1 MLQYKDDDH
10 PEQPQRFARLEAQNF
25 DLLFSG
31 CPVERYEPGH
41 HLFMQE
47 DTATHVY
54 GVISGKVEIS
64 IYSAGGRKLVA
75 NIERPQSLV
84 GEIGALDGGPRT
96 ATATCLT
103 DCQLVCASST
113 QLLDRIGRHPDLARA
128 VIALLCTRLRW
139 VSGEFGDQA
148 LLKIEA
154 RLAKRL
160 LYLSSFMA
168 DAEGWIAI
176 SQSDLADFL
185 GATRESVNK
194 TLHDW
199 RARSLIENRRGAV
212 RISNAS
218 ALAELSELEEG

>member
-1 MLQYKDDDH
+1 MLDNQDAIEPEMPLH
-10 PEQPQRFARLEAQNF
+10 PARLEPGNF

-31 CPVERYEPGH
+31 CAIERLEPGQH
-41 HLFMQE
+41 VFMQQ
-47 DTATHVY
+47 DPATHVY
-54 GVISGKVEIS
+54 GVIRGKVEIS
-64 IYSAGGRKLVA
+64 IYSASGRKLVA

-84 GEIGALDGGPRT
+84 GEIGALDGGTRT

-103 DCQLVCASST
+103 QCELVAVSRT
-113 QLLDRIGRHPDLARA
+113 QLFDRIERHPDLARA
-128 VIALLCTRLRW
+128 VIALLCARLRW

-160 LYLSSFMA
+160 LYLSGFMTDSA
-168 DAEGWIAI
+168 GWIAI

-194 TLHDW
+194 TLQEW
-199 RARSLIENRRGAV
+199 RSRRLIETRRGAV
-212 RISNAS
+212 RVSNAG
-218 ALAELSELEEG
+218 ALSDLSEVEEG

>member
-1 MLQYKDDDH
+1 MLDNQDAID
-10 PEQPQRFARLEAQNF
+10 PVRPQRLARLEHEDFQ
-25 DLLFSG
+25 LLFGG
-31 CPVERYEPGH
+31 CPVERHEAGQ
-41 HLFMQE
+41 HLFLQE
-47 DTATHVY
+47 DPATHVY
-54 GVISGKVEIS
+54 GIISGKVEIS

-84 GEIGALDGGPRT
+84 GEIGALDGGTRT

-103 DCQLVCASST
+103 ECELVSVSRT
-113 QLLDRIGRHPDLARA
+113 QFFERIESHPALARA
-128 VIALLCTRLRW
+128 VIALLCARLRW

-160 LYLSSFMA
+160 LYLSGFMA
-168 DAEGWIAI
+168 DSAGWIAI

-194 TLHDW
+194 TLQEW
-199 RARSLIENRRGAV
+199 RSRMLIETRRGAV
-212 RISNAS
+212 RVSDAAS
-218 ALAELSELEEG
+218 LAGLSEIEEG